1 MIKAVIFDFDGVI
14 LESAQIKTEAFRE
27 LFSRRCPEHL
37 DAIVAYHLDNV
48 GISRYVK
55 FRHIYE
61 AILHLPYTEDV
72 EKLLG
77 DEFAEI
83 VLDRVLEA
91 PFVDGAL
98 EFLREKSLQYDCFVA
113 SGTPEEELL
122 LIVERRGLARFFK
135 EVHGTP
141 RKKVDIIEGILA
153 CHQYERH
160 EVVFIGDGE
169 SDLRAATE
177 ADVPFIARL
186 SSECCEAL
194 RMHCCRIDNLTALSD
209 TLVALSCGHRSAV
222 FTRNRFA

>member
-27 LFSRRCPEHL
+27 LFNRRCPEHL
-37 DAIVAYHLDNV
+37 DAIVSYHLDNV

-61 AILHLPYTEDV
+61 AILHLSYTEDV

-83 VLDRVLEA
+83 VLDRVLAA

-98 EFLREKSLQYDCFVA
+98 EFLNEKSLQYDCFIA

-122 LIVERRGLARFFK
+122 LIVERRGLAGFFR
-135 EVHGTP
+135 EVHGAP
-141 RKKVDIIEGILA
+141 RKKVEIIEGILA
-153 CHQYERH
+153 RHLYERH
-160 EVVFIGDGE
+160 EVAFIGDGE
-169 SDLRAATE
+169 SDLIAAKE
-177 ADVPFIARL
+177 ANVPFIARI
-186 SSECCEAL
+186 SSECSEAL
-194 RMHCCRIDNLTALSD
+194 RMHRCRIDSLTALSD
-209 TLVALSCGHRSAV
+209 TLAALSCSHRTDV
-222 FTRNRFA
+222 LMRNRLA